1 MTKKK
6 IIAIIPARGNSN
18 RLKNKNLKKFNGH
31 PLIHWTIVSALKS
44 KFINSVL
51 VSSDSKK
58 ILDYC
63 SKYKSVVLSKRPK
76 KFSLKNSKIEDA
88 IINEIKRGSLSKFD
102 YFILLQPTSPLRT
115 LKTIND
121 SIKLTLKK
129 KASTCV
135 SFYKIKNNFLNI
147 FEIKNIKILEVE
159 RNLSTSSK
167 SKFFIPSGDI
177 YISSI
182 KKFVKNKSFINK
194 NTIPYLIKNKYSDID
209 YLHEFKLA
217 EKIQKSKIFS

>member
-1 MTKKK
+1 MIKKK

-31 PLIHWTIVSALKS
+31 PLIHWTITLALKS
-44 KFINSVL
+44 KFISSVM

-63 SKYKSVVLSKRPK
+63 SKYSSVILSKRPK
-76 KFSLKNSKIEDA
+76 KLSLKNSKIEDA
-88 IINEIKRGSLSKFD
+88 IFYEIKKGSLSEYD

-121 SIKLTLKK
+121 SIQLTLKK
-129 KASTCV
+129 KATTCV

-147 FEIKNIKILEVE
+147 FQIKKVKILEVD
-159 RNLSTSSK
+159 RNISTSSK

-177 YISSI
+177 YISSVKQFI
-182 KKFVKNKSFINK
+182 KKKSFINK

-209 YLHEFKLA
+209 YLNEFKLA
-217 EKIQKSKIFS
+217 ERESKKI